1 MCGIC
6 LASIFTWYGSFTQDV
21 SESPN
26 GTCSSEVYTGSIC
39 RSALQSLQNCI
50 PDRCGSTEVYILS
63 DTSQSEIESHVMR
76 LLGGL
81 ELLNARPECLEAVGP
96 FLCSYYF
103 GLCSSDNQPYLPSS
117 RQCETIATETCAAE
131 FEQAI
136 GLLGRDALP
145 QCETL
150 SAVPTIE
157 FDCPG
162 ENSGS
167 VFISDCPLILSY

>member
-1 MCGIC
+1 
-6 LASIFTWYGSFTQDV
+6 
-21 SESPN
+21 
-26 GTCSSEVYTGSIC
+26 
-39 RSALQSLQNCI
+39 
-50 PDRCGSTEVYILS
+50 
-63 DTSQSEIESHVMR
+63 MR

-81 ELLNARPECLEAVGP
+81 GLLNPSSECLEAVAP

-117 RQCETIATETCAAE
+117 GQCETIATETCAAE

-136 GLLGRDALP
+136 ALLGRDALP

-150 SAVPTIE
+150 PAVPTFE

-162 ENSGS
+162 KSSGPH
-167 VFISDCPLILSY
+167 IIETKL

>member
-1 MCGIC
+1 MG
-6 LASIFTWYGSFTQDV
+6 
-21 SESPN
+21 
-26 GTCSSEVYTGSIC
+26 
-39 RSALQSLQNCI
+39 
-50 PDRCGSTEVYILS
+50 
-63 DTSQSEIESHVMR
+63 

-81 ELLNARPECLEAVGP
+81 GILNPSSECLEAVAP

-103 GLCSSDNQPYLPSS
+103 GLCGSDNQPYLPSS
-117 RQCETIATETCAAE
+117 GQCEKIATETCAAE

-162 ENSGS
+162 ESSGS
-167 VFISDCPLILSY
+167 VYISDCPLILSY